1 MSQSHFTTLADAGDL
16 SDSQVINKVLAGDK
30 NLFALIIRRYNER
43 LYRIG
48 MSILKDDTEV
58 EDAMQVAYIKSYENL
73 WQFVGRSSF
82 ATWLTRILINECLY
96 RLKQKKHLT
105 DWYETIIENAHNQ
118 LNSLGLQTPVTNML
132 NAELKKILEDAI
144 LQLPEKYRT
153 VFIMRELEDM
163 NVAETVAC
171 LKISEAN
178 VKVRLNRAKVLL
190 RNLLTRIYKKEEL
203 FHFHLTRCDSMV
215 KNVLQQIQTI
225 QP

>member
-1 MSQSHFTTLADAGDL
+1 MSQANFLNDAKAGDL
-16 SDSQVINKVLAGDK
+16 SDRQVINKVLAGEK
-30 NLFALIIRRYNER
+30 ELFAIIIRRYNQR

-48 MSILKDDTEV
+48 MSILKDDTET
-58 EDAMQVAYIKSYENL
+58 EDAMQVAYIKAYENL

-82 ATWLTRILINECLY
+82 ATWLTRILINECLH
-96 RLKQKKHLT
+96 RLKQRNHLT
-105 DWYETIIENAHNQ
+105 DWYETVIENANNQ
-118 LNSLGLQTPVTNML
+118 LYSMGVQTPDTPML

-163 NVAETVAC
+163 NIAETVAC

-190 RNLLTRIYKKEEL
+190 RNLVTKIYRKEEL
-203 FHFHLTRCDSMV
+203 FHFHCIRCDSMV
-215 KNVLQQIQTI
+215 EKVLRDLETLSH
-225 QP
+225 

>member
-1 MSQSHFTTLADAGDL
+1 MSRTTFPNQSEAGDL
-16 SDSQVINKVLAGDK
+16 SDSQIINHVLTGDK
-30 NLFALIIRRYNER
+30 NLFGIIMRRYNER

-58 EDAMQVAYIKSYENL
+58 EDAMQVAYIKAYENL

-96 RLKQKKHLT
+96 RLKQKNHHT
-105 DWYETIIENAHNQ
+105 DWSDNVIENSNNQ
-118 LNSLGLQTPVTNML
+118 LYSMGVQTPDTPML
-132 NAELKKILEDAI
+132 NVELKKILEDAI

-190 RNLLTRIYKKEEL
+190 RNLVTQVYKKEEL
-203 FHFHLTRCDSMV
+203 FHFHLTRCDRIV
-215 KNVLQQIQTI
+215 AKVLQHLDTMNH
-225 QP
+225 